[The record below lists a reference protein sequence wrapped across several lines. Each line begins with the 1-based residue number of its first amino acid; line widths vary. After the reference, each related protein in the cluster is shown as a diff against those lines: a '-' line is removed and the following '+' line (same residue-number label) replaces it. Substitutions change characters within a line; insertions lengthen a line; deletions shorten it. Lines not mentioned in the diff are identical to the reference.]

1 MHQSISTFSYENIH
15 DWYSL
20 LEKMLVN
27 GRRVDELGR
36 SKQIKLDNG
45 KFNNNSMKSK
55 EKKTDF
61 GNTPQ
66 EPVSKL
72 SWCKS
77 DQLKSY
83 L

>member
-1 MHQSISTFSYENIH
+1 
-15 DWYSL
+15 
-20 LEKMLVN
+20 MLVN
-27 GRRVDELGR
+27 ARRVDELGR
-36 SKQIKLDNG
+36 IKQIKLDNR
-45 KFNNNSMKSK
+45 KCNNNSMKSK
-55 EKKTDF
+55 EKNTEF

-77 DQLKSY
+77 DRLKNY